1 MSFFSRCINFLIYF
15 SSLWITISII
25 FVDRTELFKE
35 SLSVEEVQDLR
46 LFWRMSSQKILE
58 VVTC

>member
-1 MSFFSRCINFLIYF
+1 MSFISRCINFLIYF

-58 VVTC
+58 VVAC

>member
-1 MSFFSRCINFLIYF
+1 MSFIYLLY
-15 SSLWITISII
+15 SLWITISII
-25 FVDRTELFKE
+25 FLDRTELLKD

-58 VVTC
+58 VVAC

>member
-1 MSFFSRCINFLIYF
+1 MSFISRCINFLIYF

-25 FVDRTELFKE
+25 FVDRTELFKD

-58 VVTC
+58 VVAC

>member
-1 MSFFSRCINFLIYF
+1 MSFISRCINFLIYF
-15 SSLWITISII
+15 YSLWITISII

-46 LFWRMSSQKILE
+46 LF
-58 VVTC
+58 

>member
-1 MSFFSRCINFLIYF
+1 MSFISRCINFLIYF
-15 SSLWITISII
+15 YSLWITISII

-58 VVTC
+58 VVAC

>member
-1 MSFFSRCINFLIYF
+1 MSFISRCINFLIYF
-15 SSLWITISII
+15 YSLWITISII
-25 FVDRTELFKE
+25 FVDRTELFKD

-58 VVTC
+58 VVAC

>member
-1 MSFFSRCINFLIYF
+1 MSFIYLLY
-15 SSLWITISII
+15 SLWITISII
-25 FVDRTELFKE
+25 FLDRTELFKD

-58 VVTC
+58 VVAC

>member
-1 MSFFSRCINFLIYF
+1 MSFISRCINFLIYF

-58 VVTC
+58 VVAS